1 MVENIIR
8 NQIVK
13 ASIKLEEYIPLKV
26 VFDREDESIKIL
38 SYSKDKTSL
47 LEIAVGTISGL
58 IKRITLLLSKDYDIN
73 DSKLIIDVYET
84 GDLKLNTELKNIC
97 SYFKTHLYADGLR
110 IVVSEEKVFKY
121 VKLDRLYVGLS
132 YIGSIVEIC
141 LCQLTSNEIN
151 HIKYELEHQ

>member
-84 GDLKLNTELKNIC
+84 GDLKLMIL
-97 SYFKTHLYADGLR
+97 
-110 IVVSEEKVFKY
+110 
-121 VKLDRLYVGLS
+121 
-132 YIGSIVEIC
+132 
-141 LCQLTSNEIN
+141 
-151 HIKYELEHQ
+151 